1 MLVKDL
7 GKHDPSLEVVK
18 GGDFELTRP
27 ADVKSVDD
35 QTLLFVKNQ
44 KFLTSTLEAIEGKK
58 VALVIDKK
66 LHESIEESVN
76 DKFEAVVTTSDV
88 NISISLLSKA
98 FHDQI
103 FTEKNMAVD
112 GRQMGTCDIHPTV
125 WIAQGAFV
133 GDNVKL
139 EENVKIHPGVVL
151 MGDIKIGAGTEIFPN
166 VTIYQNVE
174 IGSRCRIHAGVVIGS
189 DGFGYN
195 FKEGVHHKVW
205 HFGGVRIGN
214 DVEIGS
220 NTTVDQGTFSPTII
234 KDMVKLDNVVHIAHN
249 SYIGTGVI
257 FCGQAATAGSATV
270 GDYTVLGGKAG
281 VAPGCEVG
289 PGSEIAGLGQVTS
302 NFPAGSKVAGHP
314 GRPLKEWLRG
324 IAWVRK
330 NSAK

>member
-7 GKHDPSLEVVK
+7 GMHDPSVEVLK
-18 GGDFELTRP
+18 GSDVNITRP
-27 ADVKSVDD
+27 ADTKSVQDN
-35 QTLLFVKNQ
+35 TLLFVKNN
-44 KFLTSTLEAIEGKK
+44 KFLEAALEAAEKHKI
-58 VALVIDKK
+58 AIVIDKK
-66 LHESIEESVN
+66 LNDSLEESIESKV
-76 DKFEAVVTTSDV
+76 EALVTTTDLNVSM
-88 NISISLLSKA
+88 SLLSKA
-98 FHDQI
+98 FHDEV

-125 WIAQGAFV
+125 WIAQGAFI
-133 GDNVKL
+133 GDSVKL
-139 EENVKIHPGVVL
+139 EENVKIYPGVVL

-174 IGSRCRIHAGVVIGS
+174 IGERCRIHAGVVIGA

-195 FKEGVHHKVW
+195 HKEGTHHKVW

-220 NTTVDQGTFSPTII
+220 NSTVDQGTFSPTII
-234 KDMVKLDNVVHIAHN
+234 SDMVKLDNVVHIAHN
-249 SYIGTGVI
+249 TYLGRGVI

-281 VAPGCEVG
+281 IAPGCEVG

-314 GRPLKEWLRG
+314 GRPLREWLKG

>member
-7 GKHDPSLEVVK
+7 AKYDPSVEIIK
-18 GGDFELTRP
+18 GRDFELKRP
-27 ADVKSVDD
+27 ADVKSVAD
-35 QTLLFVKNQ
+35 QTLLFVKNH
-44 KFLTSTLEAIEGKK
+44 KFLDSALEAAQGMR
-58 VALVIDKK
+58 VGLVIDKK
-66 LHESIEESVN
+66 LLDSIDDSLD
-76 DKFEAVVTTSDV
+76 DKFDAIITTSDV
-88 NISISLLSKA
+88 NISMSLLSKV
-98 FHDQI
+98 FFDEI
-103 FTEKNMAVD
+103 YTEKNMAVD

-139 EENVKIHPGVVL
+139 EENVKIHSGVVL
-151 MGDIKIGAGTEIFPN
+151 MGDIKIGASTEIFPN

-174 IGSRCRIHAGVVIGS
+174 IGSRCRIHAGVVIGG

-205 HFGGVRIGN
+205 HLGGVRIGD

-234 KDMVKLDNVVHIAHN
+234 ENMVKLDNIVHIAHN
-249 SYIGTGVI
+249 SYIGKGVI
-257 FCGQAATAGSATV
+257 FCGQAATAGSASV

-289 PGSEIAGLGQVTS
+289 AGSEIAGLGQVTS